1 MLAQAFAGLACRLG
15 VDARQQQQEFLAA
28 GAAEDV
34 AVARIAAHL
43 IGDMDDGGVAD
54 VVAVGIVDRF
64 EAIDVQRQD
73 RERDALHLQCIQG
86 LLQATTVEQA
96 GQRVGAAGPVER
108 ADPVLQCVEAVQHR
122 VFQLRDLEVPRTD
135 AADMVDRIAGIF
147 AALHV
152 ARQLP
157 QRHRNAAGEPPGDQ
171 QRQQAER
178 NRVPDHCGH
187 QPRQRLQGGRGRTL
201 GDDAPAGRRNR
212 CIPGQHRHAQVVA
225 HLLGAALAT
234 HHRLY
239 RRIADHVVT
248 DPLAIGVIE
257 QATMTVDHVQVGTVA
272 VVVLAQQRM
281 QCAALAQIGCD
292 SDTSSLPVADWYGS
306 LIIGWRAA
314 SAALLPTLGS
324 TSPCRCRVCGEVAIT
339 RPSASTTSEELKLLV
354 CSCRRLASSCAR
366 CGSRSSWPSRV
377 AA

>member
-178 NRVPDHCGH
+178 DRVPDYCGH
-187 QPRQRLQGGRGRTL
+187 QP
-201 GDDAPAGRRNR
+201 
-212 CIPGQHRHAQVVA
+212 
-225 HLLGAALAT
+225 
-234 HHRLY
+234 
-239 RRIADHVVT
+239 
-248 DPLAIGVIE
+248 
-257 QATMTVDHVQVGTVA
+257 
-272 VVVLAQQRM
+272 
-281 QCAALAQIGCD
+281 
-292 SDTSSLPVADWYGS
+292 
-306 LIIGWRAA
+306 
-314 SAALLPTLGS
+314 
-324 TSPCRCRVCGEVAIT
+324 
-339 RPSASTTSEELKLLV
+339 
-354 CSCRRLASSCAR
+354 
-366 CGSRSSWPSRV
+366 
-377 AA
+377 